1 MLVQNDFWYI
11 LSTQHMLVIIV
22 IIITTER
29 LCTRPG
35 LGRGDPAETGKS
47 PCSCG
52 AFILAGKI
60 NNKQVSQ
67 NNESEFQRVIATKV
81 RNKIGRSRNKIS

>member
-1 MLVQNDFWYI
+1 MLVQNDFWYV
-11 LSTQHMLVIIV
+11 LSTQHMLVITA

-52 AFILAGKI
+52 TFILAGKI

-67 NNESEFQRVIATKV
+67 NNESEFQRVIATKI
-81 RNKIGRSRNKIS
+81 RNK